1 MVNDPSGPAAAV
13 EQDVPLRVASTAS
26 TRHQNILLAA
36 ALLTLHGAI
45 AWGIGEWWSRGLLMA
60 HFGLFLI
67 WQPVWRGE
75 RRIPARHALLVLTLG
90 TIFAFFSN
98 WWLLAAWI
106 AMLFGLIGGGVP
118 GTVARGE
125 RTAAILAAVYLVT
138 MLLMWVL
145 PQLFVDSRV
154 ASQIAVFV
162 RYGMPLLPVII
173 LAIPGG
179 DRLRS
184 APVIIDLFYTVVLF
198 LLVVVLALGSFV
210 IHQRQVSHG
219 DYLLG
224 VTQAL
229 MVIAFL
235 MLGLSWLWNPRA
247 GFSGIGT
254 LLSRY
259 LLGLGLPFEQRMRR
273 LAALAESETRP
284 EHFLRAALTDMLD
297 LPWINGYA
305 WVTATSSGEVG
316 KQTGFAEEQ
325 DAGVLHLTMHAVRPL
340 SPAILL
346 HQKLLMQMV
355 GHFYEAQRREQQ
367 RQQSAYTQAIYET
380 GARLTHDVKNLLQS
394 LRSICAAAEMRGTDE
409 AAFRALVQRQLPHIT
424 QRLSSTIEKLK
435 SPAASRGDD
444 VDAAIWWQGLQA
456 RYAGRP
462 VAFESP
468 GIPAGMRLPSELF
481 DSACDTL
488 IENAL
493 YKVMQGA
500 ARQVRVILLP
510 GPCLRVCDDGE
521 PLPQA
526 VAAELF
532 RGPVPSESGLG
543 VGLYQAAGF
552 AEQSGYA
559 LVLAENAAGK
569 VCFELGRRH
578 TGA

>member
-1 MVNDPSGPAAAV
+1 M
-13 EQDVPLRVASTAS
+13 
-26 TRHQNILLAA
+26 LLAA
-36 ALLTLHGAI
+36 TLLTLHGAI
-45 AWGIGEWWSRGLLMA
+45 AWGTGEWWARGLQMA

-90 TIFAFFSN
+90 SIFAFTSN
-98 WWLLAAWI
+98 WWLIAGWI

-125 RTAAILAAVYLVT
+125 RTASVLAAVYLVA

-145 PQLFVDSRV
+145 PQLFTDSQV
-154 ASQIAVFV
+154 ANQVADFV

-173 LAIPGG
+173 LAIPGD
-179 DRLRS
+179 DRLRG
-184 APVIIDLFYTVVLF
+184 APVIIDLFYTLVLF

-210 IHQRQVSHG
+210 IHHHQVSRG

-273 LAALAESETRP
+273 LASLAESETRP

-305 WVTATSSGEVG
+305 WVTAASSGEVG
-316 KQTGFAEEQ
+316 EQSGLTEEHE
-325 DAGVLHLTMHAVRPL
+325 AGVLHLKMYTARTL

-355 GHFYEAQRREQQ
+355 GHFYEALRREQQ

-394 LRSICAAAEMRGTDE
+394 LRSICAAAEMRGADDN
-409 AAFRALVQRQLPHIT
+409 AFRSLVQRQLPHIT
-424 QRLSSTIEKLK
+424 QRLSTTIEKLK
-435 SPAASRGDD
+435 SPTAARGDD
-444 VDAAIWWQGLQA
+444 VDALIWWQGLQV
-456 RYAGRP
+456 RYAGRS
-462 VAFESP
+462 VVFESS

-493 YKVMQGA
+493 YKVMQGS
-500 ARQVRVILLP
+500 ARQVRVILLA
-510 GPCLRVCDDGE
+510 GPCLRVCDDGQ
-521 PLPQA
+521 PVPAA

-559 LVLAENAAGK
+559 LLLADNAAGK
-569 VCFELGRRH
+569 VCFELSRRR
-578 TGA
+578 

>member
-1 MVNDPSGPAAAV
+1 MANDPSVPAAEE
-13 EQDVPLRVASTAS
+13 EQDVPLRVVSTAS
-26 TRHQNILLAA
+26 SRHQNILLAA

-45 AWGIGEWWSRGLLMA
+45 AWGTGEWWARGLLMA

-75 RRIPARHALLVLTLG
+75 RRIPARHALLVLALG
-90 TIFAFFSN
+90 TVFAFSSN
-98 WWLLAAWI
+98 WWLIAGWI

-125 RTAAILAAVYLVT
+125 RTAAILAAVYLVA

-145 PQLFVDSRV
+145 PQLFVDSLV
-154 ASQIAVFV
+154 AHQVSAFV
-162 RYGMPLLPVII
+162 RYGMPVLPVII
-173 LAIPGG
+173 LFIPGG

-184 APVIIDLFYTVVLF
+184 APVIIDLFYTLVLF

-210 IHQRQVSHG
+210 IHHHQVLHG

-273 LAALAESETRP
+273 LASLAETETRP
-284 EHFLRAALTDMLD
+284 EYFLREALIDMLD
-297 LPWINGYA
+297 LPWIKGYA
-305 WVTATSSGEVG
+305 WITATSSGEVG
-316 KQTGFAEEQ
+316 EQSGIAEEH
-325 DAGVLHLTMHAVRPL
+325 DAGVLHLKMYAARPL

-346 HQKLLMQMV
+346 HQKLLLQMV
-355 GHFYEAQRREQQ
+355 GHFYEALRREQQ
-367 RQQSAYTQAIYET
+367 RRQSAYTQAIYET

-394 LRSICAAAEMRGTDE
+394 LRSICAAAEMRGADE

-424 QRLSSTIEKLK
+424 QRLSATIEKLK

-444 VDAAIWWQGLQA
+444 VDAAIWWRGLQA
-456 RYAGRP
+456 RYAGRA
-462 VAFESP
+462 VSFESP
-468 GIPAGMRLPSELF
+468 GVPAGMRLPSELF
-481 DSACDTL
+481 DSTCDTL

-493 YKVMQGA
+493 YKVVQGN

-510 GPCLRVCDDGE
+510 GPCLRVCDDGQ
-521 PLPQA
+521 PLPPA

-532 RGPVPSESGLG
+532 RGPVPSDSGLG

-552 AEQSGYA
+552 AAQSGYA
-559 LVLAENAAGK
+559 LALADNAAGR
-569 VCFELGRRH
+569 VCFELSRR
-578 TGA
+578 G